1 MDVNDPDEEQ
11 LHQELN
17 NIELGAK
24 VPGNDVPDGGKP
36 DYEEVLTIAMDDEDS
51 SGGTASRILRY
62 GTVGK
67 KTAAQGLMDIALVT
81 ANANQLRYILE
92 FNRKSH
98 TFLITLSLIIF
109 SIALQLALA
118 MLLIFKGR
126 YYVKGESKC
135 RNAKLLNTYVLLGVF
150 LITVVNIF
158 IASFTT
164 MDAVP

>member
-1 MDVNDPDEEQ
+1 
-11 LHQELN
+11 
-17 NIELGAK
+17 
-24 VPGNDVPDGGKP
+24 
-36 DYEEVLTIAMDDEDS
+36 
-51 SGGTASRILRY
+51 
-62 GTVGK
+62 
-67 KTAAQGLMDIALVT
+67 MDIALVT

-126 YYVKGESKC
+126 YYVKGESKS